1 MTNSG
6 TVSNSGTYNADVNNA
21 YLIYNLA
28 GGVWNG
34 NVLSNTG
41 IQGIG
46 NYGTWTGSAINDAII
61 VNFNGGSWVGNAT
74 NNAGGLLQN
83 ASTWTGTMSNAGTF
97 RNDSGATLSGLL
109 TQTAG
114 ATTNDGTLL
123 GGLSQSGGTV
133 SNTGTINSGATI
145 TGGSLTTTGTITGG
159 LTNSGLV
166 NANGGAVNGAIVN
179 NTGASFTVSG
189 TVTSDSTFNNKS
201 GGNLTLNGT
210 GNYTLGGAL
219 TNAGT
224 VLVKNGGSLTDLAGI
239 TNSGTITVDAGG
251 TVTDTLTNSGTV
263 SNSGTYNADVNNSG
277 ATATITN
284 ALGGVWNG
292 NLLSN
297 SSGASV
303 TNIGTWTG
311 TANNAASLTNASGA
325 TWTGNGTN
333 TTTGTLANL
342 GTWIGTLNNAGL
354 LLNSGTFTG
363 LVTNTGALATTG
375 VLNGGLTNSGTVNAS
390 GQVNGVVTNSGNLT
404 VTATLTNNGGT
415 FVQTGTGSLN
425 IGANSFTGIGT
436 FTNGPT
442 STIALGTTTGTGVL
456 GAASL
461 TNSGLLSMSNG
472 TIGDRVNLS
481 GNYAGVAG
489 SVITADVNMGNLNN
503 LADRIVA
510 TSTSGTSAIS
520 LKNVGTQKIYF
531 STPIVLVSSNGGTG
545 SFTAANDVST
555 TQALASTGIVDYHIG
570 QISGTSNWGLI
581 ASVNQPLASAP
592 SRDANGFISTY
603 TTSIMDDIG
612 EQVSSQEASQPLS
625 FWAHIDR
632 ASDTQTLTAT
642 SSDPYSTATRSKSR
656 SEISA
661 LQFGYNVHM
670 SGSQGMV
677 YDLGLMAGSASNT
690 AHLNI
695 SQTKIYMPFI
705 GLYSVIA
712 SPHVKFDFQAQTY
725 NLKLDPVALVSTVP
739 VKGSGHV
746 IRAALSFPMV
756 NGQTTY
762 EPFANIT
769 SSQGNIHDM
778 NLAFGVGTLQFSK
791 INNQTEALGIKITTT
806 KTTASSVIKPY
817 ISLALANDSSP
828 VGRSTFVPNGG
839 ANSVLIR
846 TTRVGNYGQLTAGA
860 DFKSKA
866 ANIDFF
872 LKGALRSG
880 PSVNGYTAEVGARLR
895 F

>member
-1 MTNSG
+1 
-6 TVSNSGTYNADVNNA
+6 
-21 YLIYNLA
+21 
-28 GGVWNG
+28 
-34 NVLSNTG
+34 
-41 IQGIG
+41 
-46 NYGTWTGSAINDAII
+46 
-61 VNFNGGSWVGNAT
+61 
-74 NNAGGLLQN
+74 
-83 ASTWTGTMSNAGTF
+83 
-97 RNDSGATLSGLL
+97 
-109 TQTAG
+109 
-114 ATTNDGTLL
+114 
-123 GGLSQSGGTV
+123 
-133 SNTGTINSGATI
+133 
-145 TGGSLTTTGTITGG
+145 
-159 LTNSGLV
+159 
-166 NANGGAVNGAIVN
+166 
-179 NTGASFTVSG
+179 
-189 TVTSDSTFNNKS
+189 
-201 GGNLTLNGT
+201 
-210 GNYTLGGAL
+210 
-219 TNAGT
+219 
-224 VLVKNGGSLTDLAGI
+224 
-239 TNSGTITVDAGG
+239 
-251 TVTDTLTNSGTV
+251 
-263 SNSGTYNADVNNSG
+263 
-277 ATATITN
+277 
-284 ALGGVWNG
+284 
-292 NLLSN
+292 
-297 SSGASV
+297 
-303 TNIGTWTG
+303 
-311 TANNAASLTNASGA
+311 
-325 TWTGNGTN
+325 
-333 TTTGTLANL
+333 
-342 GTWIGTLNNAGL
+342 
-354 LLNSGTFTG
+354 
-363 LVTNTGALATTG
+363 
-375 VLNGGLTNSGTVNAS
+375 
-390 GQVNGVVTNSGNLT
+390 
-404 VTATLTNNGGT
+404 
-415 FVQTGTGSLN
+415 
-425 IGANSFTGIGT
+425 
-436 FTNGPT
+436 
-442 STIALGTTTGTGVL
+442 
-456 GAASL
+456 
-461 TNSGLLSMSNG
+461 
-472 TIGDRVNLS
+472 
-481 GNYAGVAG
+481 
-489 SVITADVNMGNLNN
+489 
-503 LADRIVA
+503 
-510 TSTSGTSAIS
+510 
-520 LKNVGTQKIYF
+520 
-531 STPIVLVSSNGGTG
+531 
-545 SFTAANDVST
+545 
-555 TQALASTGIVDYHIG
+555 
-570 QISGTSNWGLI
+570 
-581 ASVNQPLASAP
+581 
-592 SRDANGFISTY
+592 
-603 TTSIMDDIG
+603 MDDIG

-769 SSQGNIHDM
+769 SSRGNIHDM

-872 LKGALRSG
+872 LKGSLRSG